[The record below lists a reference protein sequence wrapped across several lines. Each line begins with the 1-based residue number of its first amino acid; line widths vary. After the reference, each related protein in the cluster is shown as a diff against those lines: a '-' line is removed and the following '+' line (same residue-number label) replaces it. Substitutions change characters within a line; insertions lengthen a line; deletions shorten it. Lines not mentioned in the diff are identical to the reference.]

1 MGLFIKRVG
10 SLIFL
15 AEKQEKS
22 GIFFFFFQKIVIY
35 LYHKSKK
42 LLNYTIMKLR
52 NLFGL
57 LLAMTLF
64 VVGCTKTEVDNKPS
78 KLNITSE
85 YPMEFS
91 SRGGEGVITFTLDNP
106 VADAKVTATCEAAW
120 IKYLTVAEGENK
132 VTFYV
137 ERNTVEEGRET
148 TIYVN
153 YLDTPYTV
161 KVKQLAKDITV
172 MSYESANRIPSAMYN
187 LPNNNIIT
195 KFQVQDGDYIYAL
208 CLTFIVPEGEN
219 TLVEGTYSVADGTLN
234 NDPELCQMMQVNVA
248 GNEPEL
254 VDKYVFVDGSAEIWV
269 TDDSYRIWA
278 SLYDAD
284 GERYSYSYKGQITGI
299 VPAEPTT
306 VNATFCQGFAYEAE
320 GGLYEYEL
328 FLSDMDFL
336 DNGTAQAG
344 GNYFKFVLYG
354 EPGVVNGNL
363 VTIPAGSYASVEDV
377 EEGYV
382 FAAGEINLSN
392 CFYTNG
398 PYNVDMMS
406 ISAAFLEVTE
416 TGVSAR
422 VVAFADSES
431 FYEFVV
437 NFEGAPT
444 VEAPEG
450 VEPGPGPEPGP
461 GEGVV
466 FEALDCSGVC
476 YGFEYGTTFNYY
488 LFLSDAGFDEDGYA
502 LAGGTYYQLDLYS
515 VEGELDGEGNIIV
528 APGTYVLD
536 PANNMDEWSICAAY
550 SRYFVVNADGTDY
563 EVPKTE
569 FAEAT
574 LVVTATNATLT
585 AVIEGVQHE
594 VTYNGQLKLPAPAV
608 VEPGETVEV
617 DVPYAYAFY
626 FGDMY
631 NPGYADNYYLFLSD
645 LGLDEDGYELPNG
658 TYYRFDLYAP
668 ITDSNLTKLPAGT
681 YTIDM
686 YDSCEPWTASL
697 SYSGYYVMDDYGWDY
712 VVLDYP
718 GSGTIVVNEDGS
730 VVAEVTMLSSG
741 ETHKVTYSAGA
752 ITVYDGR
759 TGGGESDDTYSTLTS
774 DLVCNLSDHTLYYEN
789 YGDWYEVGYQN
800 WMVSIMP
807 NSEEGDFVMFDLL
820 AAANHTEDF
829 FGTYTIS
836 DSLAQGT
843 SVVGYIDYG
852 YLAGSWYYTHDGVTM
867 APFVSGW
874 VEILDNGDGTASVEF
889 EVWDDVGYFV
899 EGACTCR
906 LAPASEL
913 QSVTRSNAKFN
924 SQVYAPKAETKVV
937 EKSRI
942 VAKNAQKSA
951 AAVKGISLR
960 K

>member
-1 MGLFIKRVG
+1 
-10 SLIFL
+10 
-15 AEKQEKS
+15 
-22 GIFFFFFQKIVIY
+22 
-35 LYHKSKK
+35 
-42 LLNYTIMKLR
+42 MKLR

-91 SRGGEGVITFTLDNP
+91 ARGGEGVITFTLDNP
-106 VADAKVTATCEAAW
+106 VAGAKVTATCEAEW

-153 YLDTPYTV
+153 YLETPYTV
-161 KVKQLAKDITV
+161 KVKQSAKDITV

-195 KFQVQDGDYIYAL
+195 KFQVKDGDYIYAL

-234 NDPELCQMMQVNVA
+234 NNPELCQMMQVNVA

-254 VDKYVFVDGSAEIWV
+254 VGKYVFVDGSAEIWV
-269 TDDSYRIWA
+269 TGDSYRIWS

-284 GERYSYSYKGQITGI
+284 GERYSYSYEGQITGI

-328 FLSDMDFL
+328 FLSDMDFV
-336 DNGTAQAG
+336 DSHAQPG
-344 GNYFKFVLYG
+344 GNYFKFDLYG
-354 EPGVVNGNL
+354 EPGVINGNL
-363 VTIPAGSYASVEDV
+363 VTIPAGSYASIEDA

-382 FAAGEINLSN
+382 FAAGDINLAN
-392 CFYTNG
+392 CWYANG
-398 PYNVDMMS
+398 PYNVDQMS
-406 ISAAFLEVTE
+406 FSAAFLEVTE
-416 TGVSAR
+416 TGASAR
-422 VVAFADSES
+422 VVTFADSEH
-431 FYEFVV
+431 FYEFIV

-444 VEAPEG
+444 VEVPEG
-450 VEPGPGPEPGP
+450 VEPGPGPEL

-476 YGFEYGTTFNYY
+476 YGFDYGTTFNYY
-488 LFLSDAGFDEDGYA
+488 LYLSDAGFDEDGVA
-502 LAGGTYYQLDLYS
+502 QPGGTYYQLDLYS

-536 PANNMDEWSICAAY
+536 PASTMAEWSISAAY
-550 SRYFVVNADGTDY
+550 SFYFTRNADGTDY
-563 EVPKTE
+563 EVPKTA

-574 LVVTATNATLT
+574 LVVTDTNATLT

-594 VTYNGQLKLPAPAV
+594 VTYNGQLKLPAPAST
-608 VEPGETVEV
+608 EPGEIVEV
-617 DVPYAYAFY
+617 DVPYAYAYY

-631 NPGYADNYYLFLSD
+631 TPGSADNYYLFLSD
-645 LGLDEDGYELPNG
+645 VGLDEEGYELPNG

-668 ITDSNLTKLPAGT
+668 IADSNLTKIPAGT

-686 YDSCEPWTASL
+686 YDSGEPWTASL
-697 SYSGYYVMDDYGWDY
+697 SYSGYYVLDEYGWDY
-712 VVLDYP
+712 VDVDYF

-730 VVAEVTMLSSG
+730 VVAEVTMLTSG
-741 ETHKVTYSAGA
+741 DTHKVTRAASD
-752 ITVYDGR
+752 ITIYEV
-759 TGGGESDDTYSTLTS
+759 TGGGENDDTYSTLTS

-800 WMVSIMP
+800 WTVAIMP
-807 NSEEGDFVMFDLL
+807 NSQEGDFVQFDLL
-820 AAANHTEDF
+820 AGANSTEDF
-829 FGTYTIS
+829 FGEYTIS
-836 DSLAQGT
+836 NNYGSYT
-843 SVVGYIDYG
+843 SVCGYLEYGYDYN
-852 YLAGSWYYTHDGVTM
+852 YLAGSWYYTNDGVTM
-867 APFVSGW
+867 APFVDGW
-874 VEILDNGDGTASVEF
+874 VEILDSGDGNASVEF
-889 EVWDDVGYFV
+889 EVWDDAGYFV
-899 EGACTCR
+899 KGACTCR

>member
-1 MGLFIKRVG
+1 
-10 SLIFL
+10 
-15 AEKQEKS
+15 
-22 GIFFFFFQKIVIY
+22 
-35 LYHKSKK
+35 
-42 LLNYTIMKLR
+42 MKLR

-91 SRGGEGVITFTLDNP
+91 ARGGEGVITFTLDNP
-106 VADAKVTATCEAAW
+106 VAGAKVTATCEAAW

-137 ERNTVEEGRET
+137 ERNTAEEDRET

-153 YLDTPYTV
+153 YLETPYTV
-161 KVKQLAKDITV
+161 KVKQSAKDITV
-172 MSYESANRIPSAMYN
+172 MTYESANRLPSAMYN

-195 KFQVQDGDYIYAL
+195 KFQVKDGDYIYAL

-219 TLVEGTYSVADGTLN
+219 TLVKGTYSVADGTIN

-254 VDKYVFVDGSAEIWV
+254 VGKYIFVDGSAEIWV
-269 TDDSYRIWA
+269 TGDSYQMIA

-284 GERYSYSYKGQITGI
+284 GVKYSYSYEGQITGI
-299 VPAEPTT
+299 VAAEPTT

-336 DNGTAQAG
+336 DTHAQPG
-344 GNYFKFVLYG
+344 GNYFKFDLYG
-354 EPGVVNGNL
+354 EPGVINGNL
-363 VTIPAGSYASVEDV
+363 VTIPAGSYASIEDA

-382 FAAGEINLSN
+382 FAAGDINLST
-392 CFYTNG
+392 CWYANG
-398 PYNVDMMS
+398 PYKVDQMS
-406 ISAAFLEVTE
+406 FSAAFLEVTE

-422 VVAFADSES
+422 VVTFADSEH
-431 FYEFVV
+431 FYEFIV

-450 VEPGPGPEPGP
+450 VEPGPDP

-466 FEALDCSGVC
+466 FEALDCNGVC
-476 YGFEYGTTFNYY
+476 YGFDYGTTFNYY
-488 LFLSDAGFDEDGYA
+488 LFLSDAGFDEDGFA
-502 LAGGTYYQLDLYS
+502 QPSGTYYQLDLYS
-515 VEGELDGEGNIIV
+515 VEGELDGEGNIVV
-528 APGTYVLD
+528 APGTYVFD
-536 PANNMDEWSICAAY
+536 PASTMAEWSICAAY
-550 SRYFVVNADGTDY
+550 SYYFVVNADGTGY
-563 EVPKTE
+563 EVPKTA

-574 LVVTATNATLT
+574 LVVTDTNATLT

-594 VTYNGQLKLPAPAV
+594 VTYNGQLKLPAPAST
-608 VEPGETVEV
+608 EPGETVEV
-617 DVPYAYAFY
+617 DAPYAYAFY

-631 NPGYADNYYLFLSD
+631 TPGYADNYYLFLSD
-645 LGLDEDGYELPNG
+645 VGLDEEGYELPNG

-686 YDSCEPWTASL
+686 YDSGEPWTASV
-697 SYSGYYVMDDYGWDY
+697 SYSSYYIMDEYGWDF
-712 VVLDYP
+712 VVVDYP

-741 ETHKVTYSAGA
+741 ETHKVTRAASD
-752 ITVYDGR
+752 ITIYDGR
-759 TGGGESDDTYSTLTS
+759 TGGGGEDDGTYSTLTS

-789 YGDWYEVGYQN
+789 YGDWYEVGCQN
-800 WMVSIMP
+800 WTVAIMP
-807 NSEEGDFVMFDLL
+807 NSQKGDFVQFDLL
-820 AAANHTEDF
+820 AGADRTEDF
-829 FGTYTIS
+829 FGIYTIS

-843 SVVGYIDYG
+843 SVVGYIDYSN
-852 YLAGSWYYTHDGVTM
+852 YLAGSWYYTDDGITM
-867 APFVSGW
+867 APFVDGW
-874 VEILDNGDGTASVEF
+874 VDILDNGDGTASVEF

>member
-1 MGLFIKRVG
+1 
-10 SLIFL
+10 
-15 AEKQEKS
+15 
-22 GIFFFFFQKIVIY
+22 
-35 LYHKSKK
+35 
-42 LLNYTIMKLR
+42 MKLR

-91 SRGGEGVITFTLDNP
+91 ARGGEGVITFTLDNP
-106 VADAKVTATCEAAW
+106 VAGAKVTATCEAEW

-153 YLDTPYTV
+153 YLETPYTV
-161 KVKQLAKDITV
+161 KVKQSAKDITV

-195 KFQVQDGDYIYAL
+195 KFQVKDGDYIYAL

-234 NDPELCQMMQVNVA
+234 NNPELCQMMQVNVA

-254 VDKYVFVDGSAEIWV
+254 VGKYIFVDGSAEIWV
-269 TDDSYRIWA
+269 TGDSYRIWA
-278 SLYDAD
+278 TLYDAD
-284 GERYSYSYKGQITGI
+284 GERYSYSYEGQITGI

-328 FLSDMDFL
+328 FLSDMDFV
-336 DNGTAQAG
+336 DSHAQPG
-344 GNYFKFVLYG
+344 GNYFKFDLYG
-354 EPGVVNGNL
+354 EPGVINGNL
-363 VTIPAGSYASVEDV
+363 VTIPAGSYASIEDA

-382 FAAGEINLSN
+382 FAAGDINLAN
-392 CFYTNG
+392 CWYANG
-398 PYNVDMMS
+398 PYNVDQMS
-406 ISAAFLEVTE
+406 FSAAFLEVTE

-422 VVAFADSES
+422 VVTFADSEH
-431 FYEFVV
+431 FYEFIV

-444 VEAPEG
+444 VEVPEG
-450 VEPGPGPEPGP
+450 VEPGPEP

-476 YGFEYGTTFNYY
+476 YGFDYGTTFNYY
-488 LFLSDAGFDEDGYA
+488 LYLSDAGFDEDGVA
-502 LAGGTYYQLDLYS
+502 QPGGTYYQLDLYS

-536 PANNMDEWSICAAY
+536 PASTMAEWSISAAY
-550 SRYFVVNADGTDY
+550 SFYFTRNADGTDY

-574 LVVTATNATLT
+574 LVVTDTNATLT

-594 VTYNGQLKLPAPAV
+594 VTYNGQLKLPAPAST
-608 VEPGETVEV
+608 EPGEIVEV
-617 DVPYAYAFY
+617 DVPYAYAYY
-626 FGDMY
+626 FGDQY
-631 NPGYADNYYLFLSD
+631 TPGYADNYYLFLSD
-645 LGLDEDGYELPNG
+645 VGLDEEGYELPNG

-668 ITDSNLTKLPAGT
+668 IADSNLTKIPAGT

-686 YDSCEPWTASL
+686 YDSGEPWTASL
-697 SYSGYYVMDDYGWDY
+697 SYSGYYVLDEYGYDY
-712 VVLDYP
+712 VDVDYF

-730 VVAEVTMLSSG
+730 VVAEVTMLTSG
-741 ETHKVTYSAGA
+741 DTHKVTRAASD
-752 ITVYDGR
+752 ITIYEV
-759 TGGGESDDTYSTLTS
+759 TGGGENDDTYSTLTS

-800 WMVSIMP
+800 WTVAIMP
-807 NSEEGDFVMFDLL
+807 NSQEGDFVQFDLL
-820 AAANHTEDF
+820 AGANSTEDF
-829 FGTYTIS
+829 FGEYTIS
-836 DSLAQGT
+836 NNYGSYT
-843 SVVGYIDYG
+843 SVCGYLEYGYDYN
-852 YLAGSWYYTHDGVTM
+852 YLAGSWYYTNDGVTM
-867 APFVSGW
+867 APFVDGW
-874 VEILDNGDGTASVEF
+874 VEILDSGDGNASVEF
-889 EVWDDVGYFV
+889 EVWDDAGYFV
-899 EGACTCR
+899 KGACTCR

>member
-1 MGLFIKRVG
+1 
-10 SLIFL
+10 
-15 AEKQEKS
+15 
-22 GIFFFFFQKIVIY
+22 
-35 LYHKSKK
+35 
-42 LLNYTIMKLR
+42 MKLR

-91 SRGGEGVITFTLDNP
+91 ARGGEGVITFTLDNP
-106 VADAKVTATCEAAW
+106 VAGAKVTATCEAAW

-137 ERNTVEEGRET
+137 ERNTAEEDRET

-153 YLDTPYTV
+153 YLETPYTV
-161 KVKQLAKDITV
+161 KVKQSAKDITV
-172 MSYESANRIPSAMYN
+172 MTYESANRLPSAMYN

-195 KFQVQDGDYIYAL
+195 KFQVKDGDYIYAL

-219 TLVEGTYSVADGTLN
+219 TLVKGTYSVADGTLSN
-234 NDPELCQMMQVNVA
+234 NPELCQMMQVNVA

-254 VDKYVFVDGSAEIWV
+254 VGKYIFVDGSAEIWV
-269 TDDSYRIWA
+269 TGDSYQMIA

-284 GERYSYSYKGQITGI
+284 GVKYNYSYNGQITGI
-299 VPAEPTT
+299 VAAEPTT

-336 DNGTAQAG
+336 DTHAQPG
-344 GNYFKFVLYG
+344 GNYFKFDLYG
-354 EPGVVNGNL
+354 EPGVINGNL
-363 VTIPAGSYASVEDV
+363 VTIPAGSYASIEDA

-382 FAAGEINLSN
+382 FAAGDINLST
-392 CFYTNG
+392 CWYANG
-398 PYNVDMMS
+398 PYKVDQMS
-406 ISAAFLEVTE
+406 FSAAFLEVTE

-422 VVAFADSES
+422 VVTFADSEH
-431 FYEFVV
+431 FYEFIV

-450 VEPGPGPEPGP
+450 VEPGPDP

-466 FEALDCSGVC
+466 FEALDCNGVC
-476 YGFEYGTTFNYY
+476 YGFDYGTTFNYY
-488 LFLSDAGFDEDGYA
+488 LFLSDAGFDEGGFA
-502 LAGGTYYQLDLYS
+502 QPGGTYYQLDLYS
-515 VEGELDGEGNIIV
+515 VEGELDGEGNIVV
-528 APGTYVLD
+528 APGTYVFD
-536 PANNMDEWSICAAY
+536 TASTMAEWSICAAY
-550 SRYFVVNADGTDY
+550 SYYFVVNADGTGY
-563 EVPKTE
+563 EVPKTA

-574 LVVTATNATLT
+574 LVVTDTNATLT

-594 VTYNGQLKLPAPAV
+594 VTYNGQLKLPAPAST
-608 VEPGETVEV
+608 EPGETVEV
-617 DVPYAYAFY
+617 DAPYAYAFY

-631 NPGYADNYYLFLSD
+631 TTGYADNYYLFLSD
-645 LGLDEDGYELPNG
+645 VGLDEEGYELPNG

-686 YDSCEPWTASL
+686 YDSGEPWTASV
-697 SYSGYYVMDDYGWDY
+697 SYSSYYIMDEYGWDF
-712 VVLDYP
+712 VVVDYP

-741 ETHKVTYSAGA
+741 ETHKVTRAASD
-752 ITVYDGR
+752 ITIYDGR
-759 TGGGESDDTYSTLTS
+759 TGGGGEDDGTYSTLTS

-789 YGDWYEVGYQN
+789 YGDWYEVGCQN
-800 WMVSIMP
+800 WTVAIMP
-807 NSEEGDFVMFDLL
+807 NSQKGDFVQFDLL
-820 AAANHTEDF
+820 AGADRTEDF
-829 FGTYTIS
+829 FGIYTIS

-843 SVVGYIDYG
+843 SVVGYIDYD
-852 YLAGSWYYTHDGVTM
+852 YLAGSWYYTDDGITM
-867 APFVSGW
+867 APFVDGR

>member
-1 MGLFIKRVG
+1 
-10 SLIFL
+10 
-15 AEKQEKS
+15 
-22 GIFFFFFQKIVIY
+22 
-35 LYHKSKK
+35 
-42 LLNYTIMKLR
+42 MKLR

-137 ERNTVEEGRET
+137 DKNTAEEDRET

-153 YLDTPYTV
+153 YLETPYTV
-161 KVKQLAKDITV
+161 NVKQLAKDITV
-172 MSYESANRIPSAMYN
+172 ITFDDAARLPSAMFN
-187 LPNNNIIT
+187 LPDNYVVT
-195 KFQVQDGDYIYAL
+195 KFETRQNDLVYAM
-208 CLTFIVPEGEN
+208 CLAFVVPEGEK
-219 TLVEGTYSVADGTLN
+219 TLSKGTYSIEDGTLYDDAEVCEMIVVQTTG
-234 NDPELCQMMQVNVA
+234 NDA
-248 GNEPEL
+248 EL
-254 VDKYVFVDGSAEIWV
+254 VGEYIFVSGSVDVSTSGDTYHIIS
-269 TDDSYRIWA
+269 T
-278 SLYDAD
+278 LYDAE
-284 GERYSYSYKGQITGI
+284 GVKYNYTYRGQIAGI
-299 VPAEPTT
+299 VPAEP
-306 VNATFCQGFAYEAE
+306 VAVEATFCQGFAYEAE

-328 FLSDMDFL
+328 FLSDMDFV
-336 DNGTAQAG
+336 NGTAQAG
-344 GNYFKFVLYG
+344 GNYFVLDIYG
-354 EPGVVNGNL
+354 EAGVINDGV
-363 VTIPAGSYASVEDV
+363 VTIPAGAYRGVDSSEED
-377 EEGYV
+377 YV
-382 FAAGEINLSN
+382 FAAGDIDLTN
-392 CFYTNG
+392 CIYTNG
-398 PYNVDMMS
+398 PYNVDQKPVVAVM
-406 ISAAFLEVTE
+406 LEVTE
-416 TGVSAR
+416 AGATAR
-422 VVAFADSES
+422 VVVTTDNVN
-431 FYEFVV
+431 YTEFVV
-437 NFEGAPT
+437 NFEGALT

-450 VEPGPGPEPGP
+450 VEPGPGPDP

-466 FEALDCSGVC
+466 FEALDCSGEC
-476 YGFEYGTTFNYY
+476 YGFYYGTTFNYY
-488 LFLSDAGFDEDGYA
+488 VFLSDAGFDEGGYA
-502 LAGGTYYQLDLYS
+502 QAGGTYYQLDLYS
-515 VEGELDGEGNIIV
+515 VEGGLDGEGNIIV

-536 PANNMDEWSICAAY
+536 PANTMAEWSICAAY

-631 NPGYADNYYLFLSD
+631 TPGYADNYYLFLSD
-645 LGLDEDGYELPNG
+645 LGLDEEGYELPNG

-686 YDSCEPWTASL
+686 YDSCEPWTVSL
-697 SYSGYYVMDDYGWDY
+697 SYSGYYVMDEDGWDY

-759 TGGGESDDTYSTLTS
+759 TGGGESDDTYSTLTD

-789 YGDWYEVGYQN
+789 YGDWYEVDCQN
-800 WMVSIMP
+800 WMVAIMP
-807 NSEEGDFVMFDLL
+807 NSQEGDFVQFDLL
-820 AAANHTEDF
+820 AAANRTEDF

-843 SVVGYIDYG
+843 SVVGYIDYYG
-852 YLAGSWYYTHDGVTM
+852 YFAGSWYYTHDGVTM

-889 EVWDDVGYFV
+889 EVWDDAGYFV

-924 SQVYAPKAETKVV
+924 SQVYAPKAEAKVV

>member
-1 MGLFIKRVG
+1 
-10 SLIFL
+10 
-15 AEKQEKS
+15 
-22 GIFFFFFQKIVIY
+22 
-35 LYHKSKK
+35 
-42 LLNYTIMKLR
+42 MKLR

-91 SRGGEGVITFTLDNP
+91 ARGGEGVITFTLDNP
-106 VADAKVTATCEAAW
+106 VAGAKVTATCEAAW

-137 ERNTVEEGRET
+137 ERNTAEEDRET

-153 YLDTPYTV
+153 YLETPYTV
-161 KVKQLAKDITV
+161 KVKQSAKDITV
-172 MSYESANRIPSAMYN
+172 MTYESANRLPSAMYN

-195 KFQVQDGDYIYAL
+195 KFQVKDGDYIYAL

-219 TLVEGTYSVADGTLN
+219 TLVKGTYSVADGTLSN
-234 NDPELCQMMQVNVA
+234 NPELCQMMQVNVA

-254 VDKYVFVDGSAEIWV
+254 VGKYIFVDGSAEIWV
-269 TDDSYRIWA
+269 TGDSYQMIA

-284 GERYSYSYKGQITGI
+284 GVKYNYSYNGQITGI
-299 VPAEPTT
+299 VAAEPTT

-336 DNGTAQAG
+336 DTHAQPG
-344 GNYFKFVLYG
+344 GNYFKFDLYG
-354 EPGVVNGNL
+354 EPGVINGNL
-363 VTIPAGSYASVEDV
+363 VTIPAGSYASIEDA

-382 FAAGEINLSN
+382 FAAGDINLST
-392 CFYTNG
+392 CWYANG
-398 PYNVDMMS
+398 PYNVDQMS
-406 ISAAFLEVTE
+406 FSAAFLEVTE

-422 VVAFADSES
+422 VVTFADSEH
-431 FYEFVV
+431 FYEFIV

-450 VEPGPGPEPGP
+450 VEPGPDP

-466 FEALDCSGVC
+466 FEALDCNGVC
-476 YGFEYGTTFNYY
+476 YGFDYGTTFNYY
-488 LFLSDAGFDEDGYA
+488 LFLSDAGFDEGGFA
-502 LAGGTYYQLDLYS
+502 QPGGTYYQLDLYS
-515 VEGELDGEGNIIV
+515 VEGELDGEGNIVV
-528 APGTYVLD
+528 APGTYVFD
-536 PANNMDEWSICAAY
+536 TASTMAEWSICAAY
-550 SRYFVVNADGTDY
+550 SYYFVVNADGTGY
-563 EVPKTE
+563 EVPKTA

-574 LVVTATNATLT
+574 LVVTDTNATLT

-594 VTYNGQLKLPAPAV
+594 VTYNGQLKLPAPAST
-608 VEPGETVEV
+608 EPGETVEV
-617 DVPYAYAFY
+617 DAPYAYAFY

-631 NPGYADNYYLFLSD
+631 TPGYADNYYLFLSD
-645 LGLDEDGYELPNG
+645 VGLDEEGYELPNG

-686 YDSCEPWTASL
+686 TDSGEPWTASV
-697 SYSGYYVMDDYGWDY
+697 SYSSYYIMDEYGWDF
-712 VVLDYP
+712 VVVDYP

-741 ETHKVTYSAGA
+741 ETHKVTRAASD
-752 ITVYDGR
+752 ITIYDGR
-759 TGGGESDDTYSTLTS
+759 TGGGGEDDGTYSTLTS

-789 YGDWYEVGYQN
+789 YGDWYEVGCQN
-800 WMVSIMP
+800 WTVAIMP
-807 NSEEGDFVMFDLL
+807 NSQKGDFVMFDLL
-820 AAANHTEDF
+820 AAADRTEDF

-843 SVVGYIDYG
+843 SVVGYIDYD
-852 YLAGSWYYTHDGVTM
+852 YLAGSWYYTDDGITM
-867 APFVSGW
+867 APFVDGW
-874 VEILDNGDGTASVEF
+874 VKILDNGDGTASVEF

>member
-1 MGLFIKRVG
+1 MG
-10 SLIFL
+10 SLIFFGGKARKKWNL
-15 AEKQEKS
+15 
-22 GIFFFFFQKIVIY
+22 FFFFQKIVIY

-137 ERNTVEEGRET
+137 ERNTVEEDRET

-153 YLDTPYTV
+153 YLETPYTV

-172 MSYESANRIPSAMYN
+172 MTYESANRLPSAMFN
-187 LPNNNIIT
+187 LPDNYVVT
-195 KFQVQDGDYIYAL
+195 KFEVQDGDYIYAL

-219 TLVEGTYSVADGTLN
+219 TLVEGTYSVADDTIN

-254 VDKYVFVDGSAEIWV
+254 VEKYVFVDGSAEIWV
-269 TDDSYRIWA
+269 TGDSYRIWA

-284 GERYSYSYKGQITGI
+284 GEKYSYSYNGQITGI
-299 VPAEPTT
+299 VPAEP
-306 VNATFCQGFAYEAE
+306 VAVEATFCQGFAYEAE

-328 FLSDMDFL
+328 FLSDMDFV
-336 DNGTAQAG
+336 NGTAQAG
-344 GNYFKFVLYG
+344 GNYFKLDIYG
-354 EPGVVNGNL
+354 EAGVINDGV
-363 VTIPAGSYASVEDV
+363 VTIPAGAYRGVDSSEED
-377 EEGYV
+377 YV
-382 FAAGEINLSN
+382 LAAGDIDLTN
-392 CFYTNG
+392 CIYTNG
-398 PYNVDMMS
+398 PYNVDQKPVVAVM
-406 ISAAFLEVTE
+406 LEVTE
-416 TGVSAR
+416 AGATAR
-422 VVAFADSES
+422 VVVTTDNVN
-431 FYEFVV
+431 YTEFVV
-437 NFEGAPT
+437 NFEGALT

-488 LFLSDAGFDEDGYA
+488 LFLSDAGFDEGGYA

-536 PANNMDEWSICAAY
+536 TANTMAEWSICSQY
-550 SRYFVVNADGTDY
+550 SFYFAVNADGTDY
-563 EVPKTE
+563 EVPKTA

-574 LVVTATNATLT
+574 LVVTGTNATLT
-585 AVIEGVQHE
+585 AVIEGVKHE

-631 NPGYADNYYLFLSD
+631 TPGYADNYYLFLSD
-645 LGLDEDGYELPNG
+645 LGLDEEGYELPNG

-686 YDSCEPWTASL
+686 YDSGEPWTASL
-697 SYSGYYVMDDYGWDY
+697 SYSGYYVMDEDGWDY
-712 VVLDYP
+712 VVADYP

-741 ETHKVTYSAGA
+741 ETHKVTRAAGD

-759 TGGGESDDTYSTLTS
+759 TGGGEGDDTYSTLTS
-774 DLVCNLSDHTLYYEN
+774 DLVCDLSDHTLYYEN
-789 YGDWYEVGYQN
+789 YGDWYEVGCQN
-800 WMVSIMP
+800 WMVAIMP
-807 NSEEGDFVMFDLL
+807 NSQEGDFVMFDLL
-820 AAANHTEDF
+820 VAADRTEDF

-836 DSLAQGT
+836 NSLAQGT
-843 SVVGYIDYG
+843 SVAGYIDYD
-852 YLAGSWYYTHDGVTM
+852 YLAGSWYYTEDGITM
-867 APFVSGW
+867 APFVGGW

-906 LAPASEL
+906 LAPVSEL

>member
-1 MGLFIKRVG
+1 
-10 SLIFL
+10 
-15 AEKQEKS
+15 
-22 GIFFFFFQKIVIY
+22 
-35 LYHKSKK
+35 
-42 LLNYTIMKLR
+42 MKLR

-91 SRGGEGVITFTLDNP
+91 ARGGEGVITFTLDNP
-106 VADAKVTATCEAAW
+106 VAGAKVTATCEAEW

-153 YLDTPYTV
+153 YLETPYTV
-161 KVKQLAKDITV
+161 KVKQSAKDITV

-195 KFQVQDGDYIYAL
+195 KFQVKDGDYIYAL

-234 NDPELCQMMQVNVA
+234 NNPELCQMMQVNVA

-254 VDKYVFVDGSAEIWV
+254 VGKYIFVDGSAEIWV
-269 TDDSYRIWA
+269 TGDSYRIWA
-278 SLYDAD
+278 TLYDAD
-284 GERYSYSYKGQITGI
+284 GERYSYSYEGQITGI

-328 FLSDMDFL
+328 FLSDMDFV
-336 DNGTAQAG
+336 DSHAQPG
-344 GNYFKFVLYG
+344 GNYFKFDLYG
-354 EPGVVNGNL
+354 EPGVINGNL
-363 VTIPAGSYASVEDV
+363 VTIPAGSYASIEDA

-382 FAAGEINLSN
+382 FAAGDINLAN
-392 CFYTNG
+392 CWYANG
-398 PYNVDMMS
+398 PYNVDQMS
-406 ISAAFLEVTE
+406 FSAAFLEVTE

-422 VVAFADSES
+422 VVTFADSEH
-431 FYEFVV
+431 FYEFIV

-444 VEAPEG
+444 VEVPEG
-450 VEPGPGPEPGP
+450 VEPGPEP

-476 YGFEYGTTFNYY
+476 YGFDYGTTFNYY
-488 LFLSDAGFDEDGYA
+488 LYLSDAGFDEDGVA
-502 LAGGTYYQLDLYS
+502 QPGGTYYQLDLYS

-536 PANNMDEWSICAAY
+536 PASTMAEWSISAAY
-550 SRYFVVNADGTDY
+550 SFYFTRNADGTDY
-563 EVPKTE
+563 EVPKTA

-574 LVVTATNATLT
+574 LVVTDTNATLT

-594 VTYNGQLKLPAPAV
+594 VTYNGQLKLPAPAST
-608 VEPGETVEV
+608 EPGEIVEV
-617 DVPYAYAFY
+617 DVPYAYAYY
-626 FGDMY
+626 FGDQY
-631 NPGYADNYYLFLSD
+631 TPGYADNYYLFLSD
-645 LGLDEDGYELPNG
+645 VGLDEEGYELPNG

-668 ITDSNLTKLPAGT
+668 IADSNLTKIPAGT

-686 YDSCEPWTASL
+686 YDSGEPWTASL
-697 SYSGYYVMDDYGWDY
+697 SYSGYYVLDEYGYDY
-712 VVLDYP
+712 VDVDYF

-730 VVAEVTMLSSG
+730 VVAEVTMLTSG
-741 ETHKVTYSAGA
+741 DTHKVTRAASD
-752 ITVYDGR
+752 ITIYEV
-759 TGGGESDDTYSTLTS
+759 TGGGENDDTYSTLTS

-800 WMVSIMP
+800 WTVAIMP
-807 NSEEGDFVMFDLL
+807 NSQEGDFVQFDLL
-820 AAANHTEDF
+820 AGANSTEDF
-829 FGTYTIS
+829 FGEYTIS
-836 DSLAQGT
+836 NNYGSYT
-843 SVVGYIDYG
+843 SVCGYLEYGYDYN
-852 YLAGSWYYTHDGVTM
+852 YLAGSWYYTNDGVTM
-867 APFVSGW
+867 APFVDGW
-874 VEILDNGDGTASVEF
+874 VEILDNGDGNASVKF
-889 EVWDDVGYFV
+889 EVWDDAGNFV

>member
-1 MGLFIKRVG
+1 
-10 SLIFL
+10 
-15 AEKQEKS
+15 
-22 GIFFFFFQKIVIY
+22 
-35 LYHKSKK
+35 
-42 LLNYTIMKLR
+42 MKLR

-91 SRGGEGVITFTLDNP
+91 ARGGEGVITFTLDNP
-106 VADAKVTATCEAAW
+106 VAGAKVTATCEAEW

-153 YLDTPYTV
+153 YLETPYTV
-161 KVKQLAKDITV
+161 KVKQSAKDITV

-195 KFQVQDGDYIYAL
+195 KFQVKDGDYIYAL

-234 NDPELCQMMQVNVA
+234 NNPELCQMMQVNVA

-254 VDKYVFVDGSAEIWV
+254 VGKYVFVDGSAEIWV
-269 TDDSYRIWA
+269 TGDSYRIWS

-284 GERYSYSYKGQITGI
+284 GERYSYSYEGQITGI

-328 FLSDMDFL
+328 FLSDMDFV
-336 DNGTAQAG
+336 DSHAQPG
-344 GNYFKFVLYG
+344 GNYFKFDLYG
-354 EPGVVNGNL
+354 EPGVINGNL
-363 VTIPAGSYASVEDV
+363 VTIPAGSYASIEDA

-382 FAAGEINLSN
+382 FAAGDINLAN
-392 CFYTNG
+392 CWYANG
-398 PYNVDMMS
+398 PYNVDQMS
-406 ISAAFLEVTE
+406 FSAAFLEVTE
-416 TGVSAR
+416 TGASAR
-422 VVAFADSES
+422 VVTFADSEH
-431 FYEFVV
+431 FYEFIV

-444 VEAPEG
+444 VEVPEG
-450 VEPGPGPEPGP
+450 VEPGPGPEL

-476 YGFEYGTTFNYY
+476 YGFDYGTTFNYY
-488 LFLSDAGFDEDGYA
+488 LYLSDAGFDEDGVA
-502 LAGGTYYQLDLYS
+502 QPGGTYYQLDLYS

-536 PANNMDEWSICAAY
+536 PASTMAEWSISAAY
-550 SRYFVVNADGTDY
+550 SFYFTRNADGTDY
-563 EVPKTE
+563 EVPKTA

-574 LVVTATNATLT
+574 LVVTDTNATLT

-594 VTYNGQLKLPAPAV
+594 VTYNGQLKLPAPAST
-608 VEPGETVEV
+608 EPGEIVEV
-617 DVPYAYAFY
+617 DVPYAYAYY

-631 NPGYADNYYLFLSD
+631 TPGSADNYYLFLSD
-645 LGLDEDGYELPNG
+645 VGLDEEGYELPNG

-668 ITDSNLTKLPAGT
+668 IADSNLTKIPAGT

-686 YDSCEPWTASL
+686 YDSGEPWTASL
-697 SYSGYYVMDDYGWDY
+697 SYSGYYVLDEYGYDY
-712 VVLDYP
+712 VDVDYF

-730 VVAEVTMLSSG
+730 VVAEVTMLTSG
-741 ETHKVTYSAGA
+741 DTHKVTRAASD
-752 ITVYDGR
+752 ITIYEV
-759 TGGGESDDTYSTLTS
+759 TGGGENDDTYSTLTS

-800 WMVSIMP
+800 WTVAIMP
-807 NSEEGDFVMFDLL
+807 NSQEGDFVQFDLL
-820 AAANHTEDF
+820 AGANSTEDF
-829 FGTYTIS
+829 FGEYTIS
-836 DSLAQGT
+836 NNYGSYT
-843 SVVGYIDYG
+843 SVCGYLEYGYDYN
-852 YLAGSWYYTHDGVTM
+852 YLAGSWYYTNDGVTM
-867 APFVSGW
+867 APFVDGW
-874 VEILDNGDGTASVEF
+874 VEILDSGDGNASVEF
-889 EVWDDVGYFV
+889 EVWDDAGYFV
-899 EGACTCR
+899 KGACTCR

>member
-1 MGLFIKRVG
+1 
-10 SLIFL
+10 
-15 AEKQEKS
+15 
-22 GIFFFFFQKIVIY
+22 
-35 LYHKSKK
+35 
-42 LLNYTIMKLR
+42 MKLR

-91 SRGGEGVITFTLDNP
+91 ARGGEGVITFTLDNP
-106 VADAKVTATCEAAW
+106 VAGAKVTATCEAEW

-153 YLDTPYTV
+153 YLETPYTV
-161 KVKQLAKDITV
+161 KVKQSAKDITV

-195 KFQVQDGDYIYAL
+195 KFQVKDGDYIYAL

-234 NDPELCQMMQVNVA
+234 NNPELCQMMQVNVA

-254 VDKYVFVDGSAEIWV
+254 VGKYVFVDGSAEIWV
-269 TDDSYRIWA
+269 TGDSYRIWS

-284 GERYSYSYKGQITGI
+284 GERYSYSYEGQITGI

-328 FLSDMDFL
+328 FLSDMDFV
-336 DNGTAQAG
+336 DSHAQPG
-344 GNYFKFVLYG
+344 GNYFKFDLYG
-354 EPGVVNGNL
+354 EPGVINGNL
-363 VTIPAGSYASVEDV
+363 VTIPAGSYASIEDA

-382 FAAGEINLSN
+382 FAAGDINLAN
-392 CFYTNG
+392 CWYANG
-398 PYNVDMMS
+398 PYNVDQMS
-406 ISAAFLEVTE
+406 FSAAFLEVTE

-422 VVAFADSES
+422 VVTFADSEH
-431 FYEFVV
+431 FYEFIV

-444 VEAPEG
+444 VEVPEG
-450 VEPGPGPEPGP
+450 VEPGPGPEL

-476 YGFEYGTTFNYY
+476 YGFDYGTTFNYY
-488 LFLSDAGFDEDGYA
+488 LYLSDAGFDEDGVA
-502 LAGGTYYQLDLYS
+502 QPGGTYYQLDLYS

-536 PANNMDEWSICAAY
+536 PASTMAEWSISAAY
-550 SRYFVVNADGTDY
+550 SFYFTRNADGTDY
-563 EVPKTE
+563 EVPKTA

-574 LVVTATNATLT
+574 LVVTDTNATLT

-594 VTYNGQLKLPAPAV
+594 VTYNGQLKLPAPAST
-608 VEPGETVEV
+608 EPGEIVEV
-617 DVPYAYAFY
+617 DVPYAYAYY
-626 FGDMY
+626 FGDQY
-631 NPGYADNYYLFLSD
+631 TPGYADNYYLFLSD
-645 LGLDEDGYELPNG
+645 VGLDEEGYELPNG

-668 ITDSNLTKLPAGT
+668 IADSNLTKIPAGT

-686 YDSCEPWTASL
+686 YDSGEPWTASL
-697 SYSGYYVMDDYGWDY
+697 SYSGYYVLDEYGYDY
-712 VVLDYP
+712 VDVDYF

-730 VVAEVTMLSSG
+730 VVAEVTMLTSG
-741 ETHKVTYSAGA
+741 DTHKVTRAASD
-752 ITVYDGR
+752 ITIYEV
-759 TGGGESDDTYSTLTS
+759 TGGGENDDTYSTLTS

-800 WMVSIMP
+800 WTVAIMP
-807 NSEEGDFVMFDLL
+807 NSQEGDFVQFDLL
-820 AAANHTEDF
+820 AGANSTEDF
-829 FGTYTIS
+829 FGEYTIS
-836 DSLAQGT
+836 NNYGSYT
-843 SVVGYIDYG
+843 SVCGYLEYGYDYN
-852 YLAGSWYYTHDGVTM
+852 YLAGSWYYTNDGVTM
-867 APFVSGW
+867 APFVDGW
-874 VEILDNGDGTASVEF
+874 VEILDSGDGNASVEF
-889 EVWDDVGYFV
+889 EVWDDAGYFV
-899 EGACTCR
+899 KGACTCR

-942 VAKNAQKSA
+942 VAKNTQKSA